1 MSCLKK
7 LENFTLNNWILMKL
21 IMGVY
26 YSQWQ
31 IAFKNSLMT
40 HYSYT
45 ERDKV
50 KSDKEYVS
58 SNLPTI
64 ELA

>member
-1 MSCLKK
+1 
-7 LENFTLNNWILMKL
+7 MKL